1 MIHSGIDDGLVMMLF
16 Y

>member
-1 MIHSGIDDGLVMMLF
+1 MIHLGIDDGLVMTLL

>member
-1 MIHSGIDDGLVMMLF
+1 MIHLGIDNGLVMMLL